1 MNDPAGKD
9 NNHIEIDRER
19 CKGCAVCI
27 VACPHDC
34 IEMSSEIN
42 RMGYQFA
49 RFAGP
54 RCIACGLCFYSCP
67 EFGAITVYQ
76 RSRKKS

>member
-1 MNDPAGKD
+1 MKKPDGNDQ
-9 NNHIEIDRER
+9 NRIEIDRER

-27 VACPHDC
+27 VACPNDC

-49 RFAGP
+49 RFAG
-54 RCIACGLCFYSCP
+54 RKCLACGLCFYSCP
-67 EFGAITVYQ
+67 EFGAITVH
-76 RSRKKS
+76 RKSSKKG